1 MSLYFE
7 DFQVDQT
14 FQSRGRTVTE
24 TDIVMFAGLSGD
36 HIELHTNAELS
47 KTEMFGRRIAHG
59 TLVLAISTGLTADLN
74 LYNETVVAFYGI
86 DRLRF
91 TKPTFIGDTVRL
103 VKRVAAAER
112 RDGGGGLVTFDTV
125 VSNQRGEVVLVY
137 NDRLLVKGRAS

>member
-7 DFQVDQT
+7 DFQVDQM

-47 KTEMFGRRIAHG
+47 KTEMFGQRIAHG
-59 TLVLAISTGLTADLN
+59 TLILAISTGLTADLN
-74 LYNETVVAFYGI
+74 LYNDTVIAFYGI

-103 VKRVAAAER
+103 MKRVAATEKK
-112 RDGGGGLVTFDTV
+112 DDKSGLITFETKV
-125 VSNQRGEVVLVY
+125 MNQRDEVILVY
-137 NDRLLVKGRAS
+137 NDKLLIKSRGE

>member
-24 TDIVMFAGLSGD
+24 TDVVMFAGLSGD

-47 KTEMFGRRIAHG
+47 KDEMFGQRIAHG
-59 TLVLAISTGLTADLN
+59 TLILAISTGLTADLN
-74 LYNETVVAFYGI
+74 LYNDTVVAFYGI

-103 VKRVAAAER
+103 TKRVAATEKKDDKR
-112 RDGGGGLVTFDTV
+112 GLVSFETK
-125 VSNQRGEVVLVY
+125 VSNQRNETILVY
-137 NDRLLVKGRAS
+137 NDKLLIKTRGE